1 MLTTSIADA
10 FRDFCEQEGIDGDRL
25 AALVRDSYGSE
36 DPSSL
41 VARVEV
47 GAISGEEF
55 ERELAAVLSEGLAS
69 PVVAEQLVDRMLEG
83 IEPEQR
89 MIDAVRRAREGGTAT
104 ALLSNSWS
112 SRQYWIDGYEPAE
125 LFDVVVIS
133 GEVGLR
139 KPDPRIYHLAA
150 ERLGLSPA
158 VCVFVDDFRE
168 NVEAAERVGM
178 RGVFHEDPD
187 RTIAELDRLLRW

>member
-10 FRDFCEQEGIDGDRL
+10 FRDFCDREGIDHERL
-25 AALVRDSYGSE
+25 AGLVRDSYGSA
-36 DPSSL
+36 DGSSL

-47 GAISGEEF
+47 GEITGEEF
-55 ERELAAVLSEGLAS
+55 ERELARVLSEGLES
-69 PVVAEQLVDRMLEG
+69 PVAAEELVERMLDG
-83 IEPEQR
+83 IELEPR
-89 MIDAVRRAREGGTAT
+89 MIDAVRRAREAGTAT

-112 SRQYWIDGYEPAE
+112 SRQYWVEGYEPTE
-125 LFDVVVIS
+125 LFDAVIIS

-150 ERLGLSPA
+150 ERLGLSPD

-168 NVEAAERVGM
+168 NVDAAAGVGM
-178 RGVFHEDPD
+178 HALHHEDV
-187 RTIAELDRLLRW
+187 ELTLARLDTLFR